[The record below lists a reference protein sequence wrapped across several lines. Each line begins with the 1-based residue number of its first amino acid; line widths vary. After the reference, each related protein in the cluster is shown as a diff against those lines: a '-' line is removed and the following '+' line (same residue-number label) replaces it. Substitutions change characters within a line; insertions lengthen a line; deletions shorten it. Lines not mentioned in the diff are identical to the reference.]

1 MILLDDDVQFKI
13 EKAAAA
19 RVEVVVR
26 KFVAAAQVAAVHTA
40 PVAVVAFHTKAAV
53 ASAPP
58 VVAYRMLVA
67 VADRMLVEVA
77 DRMLVAVAARMLA
90 DAAFLHNLAFEVVQV
105 VDP

>member
-1 MILLDDDVQFKI
+1 MVLLGDDILLQLKI

-19 RVEVVVR
+19 AARAEVVVR

-58 VVAYRMLVA
+58 VVAYRILVA
-67 VADRMLVEVA
+67 VADRML
-77 DRMLVAVAARMLA
+77 AV
-90 DAAFLHNLAFEVVQV
+90 AAFLHNLAFEAVQV